1 LLAVSKDMNGTKRTP
16 YRVLIVDDEPDER
29 DLLAELLSGPNRA
42 VEVRDTARAALEFLE
57 QNPVD
62 LAFLDHCMPGMSGAE
77 LARRIKAKYP
87 QAHIIVCTGYMIEAG
102 CPEIHNS
109 AEHVLHKPL
118 NLGEVLRLADNY
130 SAK

>member
-1 LLAVSKDMNGTKRTP
+1 MIKRTP

-42 VEVRDTARAALEFLE
+42 VEVRDTPRAALEFLQ

-62 LAFLDHCMPGMSGAE
+62 LAFLDHCLPGMSGAE
-77 LARRIKAKYP
+77 LAQRIKKLYP
-87 QAHIIVCTGYMIEAG
+87 HVHIVMCTGYLVEAG
-102 CPEIHNS
+102 CPEIHDR

-118 NLGEVLRLADNY
+118 NLGEVLELADSY
-130 SAK
+130 SATREGHD